1 VKTVVRILAIAGI
14 AVLGTGSA
22 TSGRDL
28 QSFEQVEQGRYLAI
42 LGDCSGCHTTP
53 GQQSFAGG
61 LSLQTPFGTILAPNI
76 TPDPETGIGAWSDD
90 DFVSAVREGR
100 GRDGVRLYPA
110 MLYPAYAKMSR
121 EDVLSIRA
129 YLASVSPVRHE
140 VIANQLPCPFNVR
153 FSMSFWNWINFA
165 PAVYS
170 PNSDKSTEW
179 NRGAYIV
186 QGPGH
191 CGTCHT
197 PKTLLGADKS
207 DRALEGAVL
216 QGWLAPSITTDGRK
230 GIGRWSEAELVEYL
244 RTGANKWT
252 LASGP
257 MAEAITHSTSLMSDD
272 DLAAIATYLL
282 DAGALHSSSA
292 RPLAADEPA
301 MEAGRAIYKDSCS
314 ACHKGDGSGESQLF
328 PRLAGSA
335 IVQSDDPATLIRMVL
350 KGSRAIATAAAPTGP
365 AMPDFDWRLTD
376 AQVAAVVTFIRNS
389 WGNSASPVWE
399 STVSRSRTMMSRDP

>member
-1 VKTVVRILAIAGI
+1 MRILAITGI
-14 AVLGTGSA
+14 AVLGTGNA
-22 TSGRDL
+22 
-28 QSFEQVEQGRYLAI
+28 SFEQVEQGRYLAI

-61 LSLQTPFGTILAPNI
+61 LSLRTPFGAILAPNI
-76 TPDPETGIGAWSDD
+76 TPDPETGIGTWSDD

-110 MLYPAYAKMSR
+110 MPYPAYAKMSR
-121 EDVLSIRA
+121 EDILSIRA
-129 YLASVSPVRHE
+129 YLASVPSVTNK
-140 VIANQLPCPFNVR
+140 VIANQLPFPFNVR
-153 FSMSFWNWINFA
+153 FSMLFWNWINFA

-170 PNSDKSTEW
+170 PNPDKSTEW
-179 NRGAYIV
+179 NRGAYVV

-207 DRALEGAVL
+207 DRPLEGAVV
-216 QGWLAPSITTDGRK
+216 QGWFAPNITIDGRK
-230 GIGRWSEAELVEYL
+230 GIGSWFKAELVQYL
-244 RTGANKWT
+244 RTGANEWT

-257 MAEAITHSTSLMSDD
+257 MADAITHSTSLMSDD

-282 DAGALHSSSA
+282 DAGTLQSTNS
-292 RPLAADEPA
+292 RPLAADEPV

-350 KGSRAIATAAAPTGP
+350 KGSRAIATMVAPTGP

-376 AQVAAVVTFIRNS
+376 TQVAAVVTYIRNS
-389 WGNSASPVWE
+389 WGNSAPPVWE
-399 STVSRSRTMMSRDP
+399 SAVSRSRTMMSRDP